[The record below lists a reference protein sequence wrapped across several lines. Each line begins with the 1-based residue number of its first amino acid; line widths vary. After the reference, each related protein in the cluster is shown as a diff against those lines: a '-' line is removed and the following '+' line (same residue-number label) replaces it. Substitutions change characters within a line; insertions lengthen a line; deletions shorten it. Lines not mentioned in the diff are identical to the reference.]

1 MELQQNREKH
11 GKFHKRQANFE
22 LLRIMAMMMV
32 VMLHYFSKG
41 GLLTG
46 FEGEWQLGTY
56 TAWLLEG
63 FCASSV
69 NVFVL
74 LSGYFLVKVDFKWK
88 RIVTLWLQ
96 VLFYSVGVAAVLL
109 LTGVLQ
115 LADMTI
121 YQVLDFVF
129 PIQTEHYWFATAYV
143 FMYLFSPVLN
153 AGMKAMTQK
162 QHRNV
167 VLGLI
172 GVFSLIK
179 SVVPFNLNMDHYG
192 YDVIWFLCLYMIAGY
207 IRLYGIPFFTKVR
220 KGSAESDNTAVE
232 KKLFRK
238 SICTYVMATLAM
250 FAVLLAVGVFYKM
263 TGKLADFVTKP
274 YQYNHILNLAA
285 SVALFYAF
293 YYVRVKGKLAD
304 IVCAISPY
312 VFGVYLLHEHIG
324 LRYLWPQWFAVNQY
338 GQTVFF
344 LPHLIVTV
352 LVVFAA
358 GVLVDYVRSLLFRA
372 AEHGIVCLRRKKEA

>member
-1 MELQQNREKH
+1 MELQQSREKH

-32 VMLHYFSKG
+32 VTLHYLSKG

-46 FEGEWQLGTY
+46 FEGEWRSGTY

-63 FCASSV
+63 FCASGV

-74 LSGYFLVKVDFKWK
+74 LSGYFLVEAGCKWRK
-88 RIVTLWLQ
+88 ILTLWLQ
-96 VLFYSVGVAAVLL
+96 VWFYSVGVFVVLV

-115 LADMTI
+115 LSDMTI
-121 YQVLDFVF
+121 YNLLDFVF

-162 QHRNV
+162 QHKMI
-167 VLGLI
+167 VLALI
-172 GVFSLIK
+172 AVFSMIK
-179 SVVPFNLNMDHYG
+179 SVVPFNLNMDRYG
-192 YDVIWFLCLYMIAGY
+192 YDVIWFLCLYLIAGY
-207 IRLYGIPFFTKVR
+207 IRLYGIPFFTQPTNVSADCDDTAIRR
-220 KGSAESDNTAVE
+220 KMFG
-232 KKLFRK
+232 K
-238 SICTYVMATLAM
+238 SVLTYIVATLAM
-250 FAVLLAVGVFYKM
+250 FAVLMAVGTFYRL
-263 TGKLADFVTKP
+263 TGKLADFVTKS

-293 YYVRVKGKLAD
+293 YHIRVKGKLAD
-304 IVCAISPY
+304 MVCTVSPY

-324 LRYLWPQWFAVNQY
+324 LRYLWPQWFAVHEY
-338 GQTVFF
+338 GQSFLF

-352 LVVFAA
+352 LVIFAA
-358 GVLVDYVRSLLFRA
+358 GILVDYVRSLLFYGV
-372 AEHGIVCLRRKKEA
+372 ETGIMCLCQKKE